1 MFNKCV
7 WKKSLVLCLI
17 FSYVLFMV
25 STGSMASD
33 GIDVNQAENISNV
46 LMVTALILAGVAV
59 VMLITNKKS
68 EKQIDANSIRRLPFQ
83 PVVWVD
89 DGSDERSNNFGAGLS
104 FSF

>member
-7 WKKSLVLCLI
+7 WKKSLVFILI
-17 FSYVLFMV
+17 FSYALFIV

-33 GIDVNQAENISNV
+33 GTDVNQAENISNV

-59 VMLITNKKS
+59 VLVITNKNS
-68 EKQIDANSIRRLPFQ
+68 EKQIDANSIRRLPVQ
-83 PVVWVD
+83 PVVWID
-89 DGSDERSNNFGAGLS
+89 DGSDKRSNNFGAGLS